1 MKEKVTFAEIF
12 EQNKRRINYHTR
24 VSQLGEPQQE
34 SFHECLFATWHAYK
48 KYQPDKGLLA
58 TYFNYIIRNNEQTSK
73 REKLNR
79 LKSDKMLEGGITYP
93 SETVSDQMKV
103 AEALLPMTDTWHSKK
118 LFRYPNN
125 LLLR

>member
-1 MKEKVTFAEIF
+1 MIKVQVTFEEIF
-12 EQNKRRINYHTR
+12 EQNKRRINYHTC

-73 REKLNR
+73 QEKLHR
-79 LKSDKMLEGGITYP
+79 LKSDKMLAGGITYP
-93 SETVSDQMKV
+93 SGAASGKMKV
-103 AEALLPMTDTWHSKK
+103 AEDFVTYD
-118 LFRYPNN
+118 
-125 LLLR
+125 